1 MSTITTAPLSNLTHS
16 QREELCVSAEQ
27 TRGQPPLLPA
37 QHGSPPLL
45 PLPRRHHSILD
56 YLHRKG
62 FANAYEALRVD
73 ADLPDF
79 SPASANAKI
88 QGLLEKKWTGT
99 VRLQKKV
106 SRSLRKQ
113 SAS

>member
-1 MSTITTAPLSNLTHS
+1 MRLQSRFARASAAFHLPSSILLHS
-16 QREELCVSAEQ
+16 
-27 TRGQPPLLPA
+27 
-37 QHGSPPLL
+37 
-45 PLPRRHHSILD
+45 HHSLLD
-56 YLHRKG
+56 YLHRQG
-62 FANAYEALRVD
+62 FMNAYEALRVD

-106 SRSLRKQ
+106 SG
-113 SAS
+113 AGMA